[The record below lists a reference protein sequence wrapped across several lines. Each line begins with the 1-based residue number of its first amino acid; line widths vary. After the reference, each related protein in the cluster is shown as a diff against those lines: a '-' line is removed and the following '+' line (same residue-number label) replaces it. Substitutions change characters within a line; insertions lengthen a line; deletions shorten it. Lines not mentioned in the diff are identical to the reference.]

1 MTVEARTGPGAATRG
16 RGLPGFALIV
26 ALAVAVG
33 VVLVLVW
40 SGWVAPSRSIDG
52 QADAL
57 FPGFTAESSACP
69 AGGLVVTSLRSDS
82 EAAGDGIE
90 VGDCIVAIDGRRIET
105 LDQARR
111 YLHND
116 AKPALSLELVHDQ
129 QRRQLRLARNSGGA
143 HGT

>member
-1 MTVEARTGPGAATRG
+1 MTAEARSSGRAAGA

-26 ALAVAVG
+26 ALTVAVG
-33 VVLVLVW
+33 IVLLLVW
-40 SGWVAPSRSIDG
+40 SGWVVPARSIDG

-116 AKPALSLELVHDQ
+116 AMPALSLDLVHDQ
-129 QRRQLRLARNSGGA
+129 HRRQLKLARNAGGA
-143 HGT
+143 HGS

>member
-1 MTVEARTGPGAATRG
+1 MTAEARFSGRAAGA

-26 ALAVAVG
+26 ALTVAVG
-33 VVLVLVW
+33 IVLLLVW
-40 SGWVAPSRSIDG
+40 SGWVVPARSIDG

-116 AKPALSLELVHDQ
+116 AMPALSLDLVHDQ
-129 QRRQLRLARNSGGA
+129 HRRQLKLARNAGGA
-143 HGT
+143 HGS